1 VRLDSLRSVV
11 RVAVVGASFAGMA
24 AAVRLAKLGHA
35 VTLHERDAELG
46 GRLRP
51 IRHEGFVW
59 DAGPTT
65 LTLPAVV
72 RDLFRKSG
80 RPLERVLEL
89 QPVRPGRRHLFAD
102 GTGLD
107 LPMGARLDQVDA
119 ITAVF
124 DGPTADV
131 WAGYVDHLAPMW
143 DILRRRTLEEPFDG
157 RDSIPDAE
165 WKVLRPRQSLRRA
178 FSRHGRRIRDER
190 LAAMLFDRHR
200 LAGQDPRALPAWFGV
215 IEYVERSFGRW
226 RVDGG
231 MQALVRGLEQRLG
244 ERSVDVRTE
253 SAVEDAVVEDGEVR
267 GIVRADGF
275 TEPAEVVVWAAP
287 RPPAAMV
294 ARRQLGPAIPAA
306 RTYLG
311 LRGDVPALPAETFV
325 HETPLAVIR
334 TGGEAPEGQHAWS
347 IEHQLDSED
356 ILVSLARRGVDV
368 RHQVVSRLD
377 RSPSEIV
384 GARGA
389 SPAGVAWSGWRTAFQ
404 RERPGQSVPGLFR
417 LGPDVHPGPGLIPA
431 GLGAA
436 QVATLVGKA

>member
-1 VRLDSLRSVV
+1 MA
-11 RVAVVGASFAGMA
+11 RVAVVGGSFAGMA
-24 AAVRLAKLGHA
+24 AAARLAKLGHA
-35 VTLHERDAELG
+35 VTLYEQAAELG
-46 GRLRP
+46 GSLRP
-51 IRHEGFVW
+51 VRHEGFVW

-89 QPVRPGRRHLFAD
+89 QPLRPGRRHLFGD
-102 GTGLD
+102 RTVLD
-107 LPMGARLDQVDA
+107 LPMGARLDQLDA
-119 ITAVF
+119 MTAVF
-124 DGPTADV
+124 DGDTADV
-131 WAGYVDHLAPMW
+131 WAGYIDRLGPMW
-143 DILRRRTLEEPFDG
+143 DILRRRALETPFDG

-165 WKVLRPRQSLRRA
+165 WKVLRPRQPIRRA
-178 FSRHGRRIRDER
+178 FSRHGRRIGDPR
-190 LAAMLFDRHR
+190 LSALLLDRHR
-200 LAGQDPRALPAWFGV
+200 LAGQDPRSLPAWFGV
-215 IEYVERSFGRW
+215 TEYVERSFGRW

-231 MQALVRGLEQRLG
+231 VQALVRALEQRLD
-244 ERSVDVRTE
+244 ERAVDVRTE
-253 SAVEDAVVEDGEVR
+253 SAVEDTVVVAGEVR
-267 GIVRADGF
+267 GIVRADGV
-275 TEPAEVVVWAAP
+275 TEPADVVVWAAP
-287 RPPAAMV
+287 RRPAAFEL
-294 ARRQLGPAIPAA
+294 RRELAPAIPAA

-334 TGGEAPEGQHAWS
+334 TGGEAPKGQHAWS

-356 ILVSLARRGVDV
+356 ILVSLARRGIDV
-368 RHQVVSRLD
+368 RHQVVSRID

-404 RERPGQSVPGLFR
+404 RERPGQNVPGLFR

-431 GLGAA
+431 GVGAA

>member
-1 VRLDSLRSVV
+1 
-11 RVAVVGASFAGMA
+11 MA

-35 VTLHERDAELG
+35 VTLHEREAELG
-46 GRLRP
+46 GSLRP

-89 QPVRPGRRHLFAD
+89 QPLRPGRRHLFGD
-102 GTGLD
+102 RTVLD
-107 LPMGARLDQVDA
+107 LPMGTRVDQVDA
-119 ITAVF
+119 MTAGF
-124 DGPTADV
+124 DGHAADA
-131 WAGYVDHLAPMW
+131 WAGYVDRLAPAW
-143 DILRRRTLEEPFDG
+143 DILRRRTLETPFDG
-157 RDSIPDAE
+157 RDSIPGAE
-165 WKVLRPRQSLRRA
+165 WKLLRPRRSLGRA
-178 FSRHGRRIRDER
+178 FSRHGRPIRDWR
-190 LAAMLFDRHR
+190 LSAMLLDRHR
-200 LAGQDPRALPAWFGV
+200 LAGQDPRSLPALVGV
-215 IEYVERSFGRW
+215 IEYVERTFGRW
-226 RVDGG
+226 RVVGG
-231 MQALVRGLEQRLG
+231 MRTLVQALEQRLD
-244 ERSVDVRTE
+244 ERAVDVRTE
-253 SAVEDAVVEDGEVR
+253 SAVEDAVVEAGEVR
-267 GIVRADGF
+267 GIGLADGS

-287 RPPAAMV
+287 RRPAA
-294 ARRQLGPAIPAA
+294 LGSLRELPPAIPAA

-311 LRGDVPALPAETFV
+311 LRGDVSALPAETFV
-325 HETPLAVIR
+325 HGTPLAVIR
-334 TGGEAPEGQHAWS
+334 TGGEAPEGQYAWS

-368 RHQVVSRLD
+368 RRLVVSRLD

-389 SPAGVAWSGWRTAFQ
+389 SPAGIAWSGSRTAFR
-404 RERPGQSVPGLFR
+404 RERPSTSVSGLFR

>member
-1 VRLDSLRSVV
+1 VA
-11 RVAVVGASFAGMA
+11 RVAVVGGSFAGMA
-24 AAVRLAKLGHA
+24 AAARLAKLGHA
-35 VTLHERDAELG
+35 VTLHEREAELG
-46 GRLRP
+46 GSLRP
-51 IRHEGFVW
+51 VRHEGFVW

-89 QPVRPGRRHLFAD
+89 QPLRPGRRHLLGD
-102 GTGLD
+102 RTVLD
-107 LPMGARLDQVDA
+107 LPMGTRLDQVDA
-119 ITAVF
+119 MTAVF
-124 DGPTADV
+124 DRHTADV
-131 WAGYVDHLAPMW
+131 WAGYVDRLAPMW
-143 DILRRRTLEEPFDG
+143 DILRRRTLETPFDG

-165 WKVLRPRQSLRRA
+165 WKVLRPRQPLRRA
-178 FSRHGRRIRDER
+178 FSRHDRRIRDER
-190 LAAMLFDRHR
+190 LSALLLDRHR
-200 LAGQDPRALPAWFGV
+200 LAGQDPRSLPGMFGV

-231 MQALVRGLEQRLG
+231 VRALVRALEQRLD
-244 ERSVDVRTE
+244 ERAVDVRTE
-253 SAVEDAVVEDGEVR
+253 SAVEDAVVAAGEVR
-267 GIVRADGF
+267 GIVRADGS
-275 TEPAEVVVWAAP
+275 TEPADVVVWTAP
-287 RPPAAMV
+287 RRPAALGS
-294 ARRQLGPAIPAA
+294 RRELASAIPAA
-306 RTYLG
+306 RTNLG

-368 RHQVVSRLD
+368 RDQVVSRLD
-377 RSPSEIV
+377 RSPSQLV

-404 RERPGQSVPGLFR
+404 RERPGQSVSGLFR
-417 LGPDVHPGPGLIPA
+417 LGADVHPGPGLIPA

>member
-1 VRLDSLRSVV
+1 MA
-11 RVAVVGASFAGMA
+11 RVAVVGGSFAGMA
-24 AAVRLAKLGHA
+24 AAARLAKLGHA
-35 VTLHERDAELG
+35 VTLYEQDAELG
-46 GRLRP
+46 GSLRP

-65 LTLPAVV
+65 LTLPAAV

-89 QPVRPGRRHLFAD
+89 QPLRPGRRHLFGD
-102 GTGLD
+102 RTVLD
-107 LPMGARLDQVDA
+107 LPMGARLDQLDA
-119 ITAVF
+119 MTAVF
-124 DGPTADV
+124 DGDTADV
-131 WAGYVDHLAPMW
+131 WAGYVDRLAPMW
-143 DILRRRTLEEPFDG
+143 DILRRRALETPFDG

-165 WKVLRPRQSLRRA
+165 WKVLRPRQPIRRA
-178 FSRHGRRIRDER
+178 FSRHGRRIGDPR
-190 LAAMLFDRHR
+190 LSDLLLDRHR
-200 LAGQDPRALPAWFGV
+200 LAGQDPRSLPAWFGV

-231 MQALVRGLEQRLG
+231 VQALVRALEQRLD
-244 ERSVDVRTE
+244 ERAVEVRTE
-253 SAVEDAVVEDGEVR
+253 SAVEDAVVAAGEVR
-267 GIVRADGF
+267 GIVRADGA
-275 TEPAEVVVWAAP
+275 TEPADVVVWAAP
-287 RPPAAMV
+287 RRPATFEP
-294 ARRQLGPAIPAA
+294 RRELAPAIPAA

-334 TGGEAPEGQHAWS
+334 TGGVAPKGQRAWS

-356 ILVSLARRGVDV
+356 ILVSLAQRGIDV
-368 RHQVVSRLD
+368 RHQVVSRID

-404 RERPGQSVPGLFR
+404 RERPGQNVAGLFR

-431 GLGAA
+431 GVGAA